1 MARHTAQVERGF
13 STSKELMDVNIKKRT
28 LVANQAIV
36 DYVQH
41 IGGVEK
47 INISKSLIMF
57 LWFKD

>member
-13 STSKELMDVNIKKRT
+13 STSKELMDVNKKRT

-47 INISKSLIMF
+47 ININKSLIMF